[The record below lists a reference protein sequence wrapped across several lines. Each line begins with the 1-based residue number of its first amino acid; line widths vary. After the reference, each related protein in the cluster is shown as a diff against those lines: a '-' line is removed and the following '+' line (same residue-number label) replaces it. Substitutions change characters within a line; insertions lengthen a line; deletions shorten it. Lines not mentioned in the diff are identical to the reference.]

1 MRKLQRM
8 WPSVLSTVKPSEP
21 IATGFIPVESS
32 TQLLA
37 PFHLLLTSIRGA
49 VGIPERHWQD
59 LYVPVFHN
67 YAALCQRLPA
77 SEAHHHAELGG
88 LLRHGLETILEA
100 LTLRRNQLLPAG
112 APAEEIASQQDLWTY
127 ATVTAALLHDVGK
140 PITDLLVTYISP
152 ADTQPQVWQPLT
164 DVLPLGAHYRFRF
177 NPVREY
183 HRHALM
189 PPLLVHRILPQ
200 VGLNWLASEP
210 AVFDAWLATIS
221 GTEDVGPLAAI
232 AHAADGTSVA
242 RDLSGGVRTRSPA
255 ARAKPLAERLLTGLR
270 QMVRT
275 GTITL
280 NRPGASGFV
289 AHGSL
294 WLVSKRALDDL
305 REHLTK
311 EGQTGIPGRNDRL
324 MDGLQQWGVIQA
336 NGDKAVWFCEI
347 RIGDWCQ
354 TLSCLRMELTQI
366 WPDLKDVPTTNLSV
380 SPSAQPPA
388 PCKARAEAGDDRT
401 VESHGEKPAAPQYPS
416 TNDSEPPG
424 RPTGLSKAPDT
435 DPSPIAPSDLATM
448 GQRDTEGARSAAALA
463 ETSTDSS
470 GDDEGN
476 TDLGRRFVEWL
487 KTNIRE
493 GRIEINTARAR
504 VHVLTEGLALI
515 TPGIFRDFSPHH
527 WERAQKR
534 FQKLRL
540 HAKTEKDT
548 NVWTCQVAKDR
559 RSSTVK
565 VMLIP
570 DPEATLGIEIC
581 EPNPVLTLLNAD
593 QLKLPVRS
601 PTFSDKDELE

>member
-1 MRKLQRM
+1 MD
-8 WPSVLSTVKPSEP
+8 
-21 IATGFIPVESS
+21 SS

-37 PFHLLLTSIRGA
+37 PFHQLLGSIRGA
-49 VGIPERHWQD
+49 LGLPEHHWQEV
-59 LYVPVFHN
+59 YFPVLRN
-67 YAALCQRLPA
+67 YASLCQRLPA

-88 LLRHGLETILEA
+88 LLRHGLDTILEA
-100 LTLRRNQLLPAG
+100 LMLRRNQLLPAG

-140 PITDLLVTYISP
+140 PIADLVVTYISP
-152 ADTQPQVWQPLT
+152 ANTQPQVWQPLT
-164 DVLPLGAHYRFRF
+164 TMLPVGAQYRFRF
-177 NPVREY
+177 NPQREY
-183 HRHALM
+183 HRHELM

-221 GTEDVGPLAAI
+221 GNEDAGPLAAI
-232 AHAADGTSVA
+232 AHAADGASVA

-270 QMVRT
+270 HMVRT

-289 AHGSL
+289 ANGSL
-294 WLVSKRALDDL
+294 WLVSKRVLDDL

-324 MDGLQQWGVIQA
+324 MDELQQWRVIEA
-336 NGDKAVWFCEI
+336 NGDKAVWYCEI

-354 TLSCLRMELTQI
+354 TLSCLRIELNQI
-366 WPDLKDVPTTNLSV
+366 WPDLKDVPITADLSV
-380 SPSAQPPA
+380 SPSEQPPA
-388 PCKARAEAGDDRT
+388 SGAASAEAHDDRAAK
-401 VESHGEKPAAPQYPS
+401 SLGEKPAAHQYPPA
-416 TNDSEPPG
+416 NDSEPPG
-424 RPTGLSKAPDT
+424 RRAESSKAPDT
-435 DPSPIAPSDLATM
+435 DSSPITSSGPTTM
-448 GQRDTEGARSAAALA
+448 EKRDTDEAHSAAALA
-463 ETSTDSS
+463 TTATDSLA
-470 GDDEGN
+470 DNEGN
-476 TDLGRRFVEWL
+476 TDLGQRFVEWL
-487 KTNIRE
+487 KANIRE
-493 GRIEINTARAR
+493 ARIEINTPRAR

-515 TPGIFRDFSPHH
+515 TPGIFRDFSPHY

-559 RSSTVK
+559 RTSTVK

-570 DPEATLGIEIC
+570 DAESVLGITIP

-593 QLKLPVRS
+593 QLKRPVKS
-601 PTFSDKDELE
+601 APFSDMDELE

>member
-1 MRKLQRM
+1 MPHM
-8 WPSVLSTVKPSEP
+8 WPQARSEARSIEPVPS
-21 IATGFIPVESS
+21 GYYPVE
-32 TQLLA
+32 TPEQLLA
-37 PFHLLLTSIRGA
+37 PFRSTTHALRSIIGL
-49 VGIPERHWQD
+49 PEGHWQEVY
-59 LYVPVFHN
+59 LPVLEN
-67 YAALCQRLPA
+67 YSTLCQRLPA

-127 ATVTAALLHDVGK
+127 AAVTAALLHDVGK
-140 PITDLLVTYISP
+140 PITDLVVTYISP
-152 ADTQPQVWQPLT
+152 PDTQPKVWQPLT
-164 DVLPLGAHYRFRF
+164 AMLPAGAHYRFRF
-177 NPVREY
+177 NPQREY
-183 HRHALM
+183 HRHELM
-189 PPLLVHRILPQ
+189 PPLLVHRLLPQ

-210 AVFDAWLATIS
+210 AVLDAWLATIS
-221 GTEDVGPLAAI
+221 GTEDAGPLAAI

-255 ARAKPLAERLLTGLR
+255 ARTKPLAERLLTGLR
-270 QMVRT
+270 HMVRA

-289 AHGSL
+289 ADGSL
-294 WLVSKRALDDL
+294 WLVSKRVLDDL

-324 MDGLQQWGVIQA
+324 MDELQQWHIIEA

-366 WPDLKDVPTTNLSV
+366 WPDLKEVPTAANLSV

-388 PCKARAEAGDDRT
+388 SGTASAETADDRT
-401 VESHGEKPAAPQYPS
+401 AESLGEKPAAPQNSPANTPEAPIS
-416 TNDSEPPG
+416 RAGS
-424 RPTGLSKAPDT
+424 SKVPDT
-435 DPSPIAPSDLATM
+435 DSSPIAPSDPATI
-448 GQRDTEGARSAAALA
+448 GQRDTEAARSAAALA

-470 GDDEGN
+470 ADDESN
-476 TDLGRRFVEWL
+476 TDLGQRFVEWL
-487 KTNIRE
+487 KANIRE

-515 TPGIFRDFSPHH
+515 TPGIFRDFSPLH

-559 RSSTVK
+559 RTSTVK

-570 DPEATLGIEIC
+570 DAESVLGITIP

-593 QLKLPVRS
+593 QLKRPVKS
-601 PTFSDKDELE
+601 APFSDMDELE

>member
-1 MRKLQRM
+1 M
-8 WPSVLSTVKPSEP
+8 WLRSFSTAKSVEAKAEGYL
-21 IATGFIPVESS
+21 PVDSS
-32 TQLLA
+32 RQLLT
-37 PFHLLLTSIRGA
+37 PFQQLLKSVRGA
-49 VGIPERHWQD
+49 VGLPERHWQEVY
-59 LYVPVFHN
+59 LPVLHN
-67 YAALCQRLPA
+67 YASLCQRLPA

-88 LLRHGLETILEA
+88 LLRHGLETTLEA

-112 APAEEIASQQDLWTY
+112 APAEEIASHQDLWTY
-127 ATVTAALLHDVGK
+127 AIVTAALLHDVGK
-140 PITDLLVTYISP
+140 PISDLVVTYISP
-152 ADTQPQVWQPLT
+152 ADTQPKVWQPLT
-164 DVLPLGAHYRFRF
+164 AMLPVGTQYRFRF
-177 NPVREY
+177 KPQREY
-183 HRHALM
+183 HRHELM

-200 VGLNWLASEP
+200 VGLNWIASEP

-221 GTEDVGPLAAI
+221 GTEDAGPLAAI

-270 QMVRT
+270 QMVRA
-275 GTITL
+275 GTVTL

-289 AHGSL
+289 ADGSL
-294 WLVSKRALDDL
+294 WLVSKRVLDDL
-305 REHLTK
+305 REQLTK

-324 MDGLQQWGVIQA
+324 MDELQQWHVIEA

-354 TLSCLRMELTQI
+354 TLSCLRIELNRI
-366 WPDLKDVPTTNLSV
+366 WPDLKEVPTAANLSV
-380 SPSAQPPA
+380 SPSAQLSA
-388 PCKARAEAGDDRT
+388 PGEASAETGDGRT
-401 VESHGEKPAAPQYPS
+401 DASAGEKPAAPHLPPAA
-416 TNDSEPPG
+416 DSEPPG
-424 RPTGLSKAPDT
+424 RRAESSKVPDT
-435 DPSPIAPSDLATM
+435 DSSPIAPSDLATM

-463 ETSTDSS
+463 ETSIDSS
-470 GDDEGN
+470 ADDEGK
-476 TDLGRRFVEWL
+476 TDLGQRFIEWL

-515 TPGIFRDFSPHH
+515 TPGIFRDFSPHY

-593 QLKLPVRS
+593 RLKPPVRS

>member
-1 MRKLQRM
+1 MPHM
-8 WPSVLSTVKPSEP
+8 WPQARSETRSIEPVPS
-21 IATGFIPVESS
+21 GYFPVE
-32 TQLLA
+32 TPNQLLG
-37 PFHLLLTSIRGA
+37 PFRSTTRAIRSIIG
-49 VGIPERHWQD
+49 VPEGHWQEVY
-59 LYVPVFHN
+59 LPVLQN
-67 YAALCQRLPA
+67 YASLCQHLPA

-100 LTLRRNQLLPAG
+100 LMLRRNQLLPAG
-112 APAEEIASQQDLWTY
+112 APAEEIASQQDLWSY

-140 PITDLLVTYISP
+140 PIADLVVTYISP
-152 ADTQPQVWQPLT
+152 ANTQPQVWQPLT
-164 DVLPLGAHYRFRF
+164 SMLPTGSHYRFRF
-177 NPVREY
+177 SAQREY

-200 VGLNWLASEP
+200 VSLDWLASEP

-221 GTEDVGPLAAI
+221 GTEDAGPLATI

-255 ARAKPLAERLLTGLR
+255 ARVKPLSERLLTGLR
-270 QMVRT
+270 HMVRA
-275 GTITL
+275 GTVTL

-289 AHGSL
+289 ADGSL
-294 WLVSKRALDDL
+294 WLVSKRILDDL

-324 MDGLQQWGVIQA
+324 MDELQQWHIIEA
-336 NGDKAVWFCEI
+336 NGDKAIWFCEI

-354 TLSCLRMELTQI
+354 TLSCLRIELTKI
-366 WPDLKDVPTTNLSV
+366 WPDLEDAPTIPSLSV
-380 SPSAQPPA
+380 TTSAQAPAPSAA
-388 PCKARAEAGDDRT
+388 SSEARDERTAEA
-401 VESHGEKPAAPQYPS
+401 VGEKSVAPQHSPA
-416 TNDSEPPG
+416 NDSKQPVERAGP
-424 RPTGLSKAPDT
+424 SKTQDT
-435 DPSPIAPSDLATM
+435 DALPTAPSDPATL
-448 GQRDTEGARSAAALA
+448 GQWDTGGACSTEAPAVASAGS
-463 ETSTDSS
+463 TSD
-470 GDDEGN
+470 GEDN
-476 TDLGRRFVEWL
+476 TDLGQRFVEWL
-487 KTNIRE
+487 TANIRE
-493 GRIEINTARAR
+493 GLMEINTPRAR

-570 DPEATLGIEIC
+570 DAERVLGIEIPA
-581 EPNPVLTLLNAD
+581 PNPVMTLFNAD
-593 QLKLPVRS
+593 QLIRPVES
-601 PTFSDKDELE
+601 PAFCDQYGSEV